1 MPAGEAI
8 AALLPIPVKLPDEG
22 GETEEAVRVGKEQQA
37 NGREQ
42 QGGSRNFQRYKGLL
56 PFRRSF
62 ANSIRDARCL
72 RNRQSLQTGS
82 SVFFRAGEKCEF
94 PVFIHS
100 FRYHEGNFRKTWL
113 DSSVFAITNA
123 APRGGGNERSM
134 SNSLKIA
141 IPKGSLQE
149 PTIELFAKAGYEI
162 YVSSRGYRPA
172 SNDSELDIYLI
183 RAQEIGRYLGQGFID
198 CGITGLDWASEGGAE
213 LEDLA
218 ELPYS
223 RATVKPTR
231 WVLVVPEDSPI
242 QKPQDLE
249 GKRIATEGVGI
260 TQRYLDKLGIK
271 AEVEF
276 SWGATEVKVPDLVD
290 AIVDVTET
298 GSSLKANRLRIVDTL
313 LTSFPHFYANPKAAQ
328 DAWKREKMERIV
340 LLLKSAIAAR
350 DKVGLKM
357 NLPADRLQELLSKLP
372 SLRRPT
378 VSQLSEDGWV
388 AVETV
393 IDEVLVRD
401 MIPDLKKLGAEGII
415 EYALNKLVP

>member
-1 MPAGEAI
+1 
-8 AALLPIPVKLPDEG
+8 
-22 GETEEAVRVGKEQQA
+22 
-37 NGREQ
+37 
-42 QGGSRNFQRYKGLL
+42 
-56 PFRRSF
+56 
-62 ANSIRDARCL
+62 
-72 RNRQSLQTGS
+72 
-82 SVFFRAGEKCEF
+82 
-94 PVFIHS
+94 
-100 FRYHEGNFRKTWL
+100 
-113 DSSVFAITNA
+113 
-123 APRGGGNERSM
+123 M

-149 PTIELFAKAGYEI
+149 PTIELFEKAGYEI

-172 SNDSELDIYLI
+172 SNDPELDIYLI

-198 CGITGLDWASEGGAE
+198 CGITGLDWASEGGV
-213 LEDLA
+213 DLVDFA

-223 RATVKPTR
+223 RATNRPTR

-313 LTSFPHFYANPKAAQ
+313 LTSFPHFYSNPAAAA
-328 DAWKREKMERIV
+328 DSWKREKIERIAM
-340 LLLKSAIAAR
+340 LLKAAICAR

-357 NLPADRLQELLSKLP
+357 NLPSDRLDELLAKLP

-378 VSQLSEDGWV
+378 VSKLSEEGWV

-393 IDEVLVRD
+393 IDEILVRD
-401 MIPDLKKLGAEGII
+401 MIPDLKNLGAEGII
-415 EYALNKLVP
+415 EYPLNKLVP